1 MVCLEKNIISVLLLL
16 IGAEVRNFFSLKAE
30 EDQENLLKLAE
41 EFQEIKRFFATDDKR
56 QRRKKNKVVRLK

>member
-1 MVCLEKNIISVLLLL
+1 MNNFFAYLPLSVKVK
-16 IGAEVRNFFSLKAE
+16 VRNFLRAEAE

-56 QRRKKNKVVRLK
+56 QRRKKNKVARLNEP